1 MLPLL
6 PIQLGPLFRATFWVA
21 FSEGPPGTPELVQTA
36 IDHLLLREL
45 IQIIQRQVNAKIH
58 LNSCPLQ
65 EVEILRILGG
75 RLMAKDRR
83 KCPTPT
89 ADRNVED
96 IGKWS
101 GT

>member
-36 IDHLLLREL
+36 MHLWLREL
-45 IQIIQRQVNAKIH
+45 IHIILRRVNAKIH
-58 LNSCPLQ
+58 LHSCPLQ
-65 EVEILRILGG
+65 EVEILRILGR

-101 GT
+101 CT